1 MTQQKR
7 TKKALLASGL
17 SLLACVALLLGTTFA
32 WFTDSVT
39 SGRNQITAGNLDVEL
54 YVRDDAG
61 SYQPVNENEALFD
74 DAALWE
80 PGHTEVVYLKVENVG
95 TLALKY
101 QLTVTVAGETAG
113 TNVDGETFNLSDY
126 LVFGQAVG
134 ATETIYNTRAAAQ
147 TAAGEQMGLNDYTKP
162 GNLVPGEEEYIAL
175 VVYMPENVDN
185 KANYKTGTT
194 APSIELGVDLV
205 ATQDTVESD
214 SFGTDYDADAWVG
227 TIDTSWYNAAENEWN
242 ISKPAQ
248 LAGLA
253 KLVNEGTSFTG
264 KTITLTADI
273 DLNHIAWTPIGN
285 NMDGVCFDGTFNGG
299 GYTISNLKVSRAN
312 VATWTEYR
320 YKNTYNYAGL
330 FGAVCGTIQ
339 NLVLENCS
347 VEVSDSANSRRG
359 DVYAGVLAGV
369 NFGTISNVSVSNST
383 VNATAWLVSSAGA
396 AVGSNVGTVTQCEAD
411 GVTVYALSEG
421 WTANAGGVV
430 GASGDRLYWNQSA
443 KVTDSK
449 ASNCNV
455 SANVTDEASI
465 TDIDYPSQTTYF
477 GRVYCGGIG
486 GLAVNTTA
494 AGNQAE
500 NNHLAAQSYAEGD
513 YVLFQNE
520 KWGYGASD

>member
-7 TKKALLASGL
+7 TKKSLLASGL
-17 SLLACVALLLGTTFA
+17 SLLACVALLIGSTFA
-32 WFTDSVT
+32 WFTDNVT

-54 YVRDDAG
+54 YARDTDG
-61 SYQPVNENEALFD
+61 VYQPVNENEALFD

-80 PGHTEVVYLKVENVG
+80 PGHTEVVYLKVANEG

-101 QLTVTVAGETAG
+101 QLAVTVESETPG
-113 TNVDGETFNLSDY
+113 TNVDGEAFNLSDY

-134 ATETIYNTRAAAQ
+134 TTETIYNTRAAAQ
-147 TAAGEQMGLNDYTKP
+147 AAAGEQMGLNNYTNP
-162 GNLVPGEEEYIAL
+162 GNLTAGEEKYIAL
-175 VVYMPENVDN
+175 VVYMPEGVGN

-194 APSIELGVDLV
+194 APSIQLGVSV
-205 ATQDTVESD
+205 TATQDTVESD
-214 SFGTDYDADAWVG
+214 SFNEQYDADAWVG
-227 TIDTSWYNAAENEWN
+227 TIDTSWYNAAESEWN

-264 KTITLTADI
+264 KTVTLTADI
-273 DLNHIAWTPIGN
+273 DLNHVAWTPIGN
-285 NMDGVCFDGTFNGG
+285 NMDDVCFDGTFNGG
-299 GYTISNLKVSRAN
+299 GYTISNLKVSRAS
-312 VATWTEYR
+312 VATWDEYG

-330 FGAVCGTIQ
+330 FGAVSGTIQ
-339 NLVLENCS
+339 NVVLENCA

-359 DVYAGVLAGV
+359 DVYAGILAGA

-383 VNATAWLVSSAGA
+383 VNATAWLISSAGGI
-396 AVGSNVGTVTQCEAD
+396 VGSNVGNLTGCEANQ
-411 GVTVYALSEG
+411 VTVYALSEG

-430 GASGDRLYWNQSA
+430 GASGDRLYWDQSA
-443 KVTDSK
+443 EVTGSK
-449 ASNCNV
+449 ASNCNI
-455 SANVTDEASI
+455 SANVTGAAS
-465 TDIDYPSQTTYF
+465 TADIDYPSQTTYF

-494 AGNQAE
+494 AENQTE

-513 YVLFQNE
+513 SVLFRNE
-520 KWGYGASD
+520 KWGYGASN